1 MYILCCDRLAAAAAA
16 AGEAKARLHLRIL
29 ADTEAGTPLTVEA
42 AIDQLKA
49 ARGPE
54 GYDLLEVRQ
63 TYGLLCLLS
72 FVDKMAE

>member
-1 MYILCCDRLAAAAAA
+1 MHVLCINRPDADAADAAAAAAA
-16 AGEAKARLHLRIL
+16 AGEAKVRLHLRIL

-54 GYDLLEVRQ
+54 GYDLLEVRW
-63 TYGLLCLLS
+63 L
-72 FVDKMAE
+72 MH